1 MGLRRQTAVTL
12 YIGAALAAWAAP
24 VAAADTGPVSVGLT
38 VTPDT
43 AAVGDQ
49 VTVVA
54 TVANNT
60 PVSVSAALGIENPQ
74 YPAQKITA
82 VGGKGCTPRNLQ
94 KLIYCGNPALGPGAT
109 ASITVTLTPTATG
122 TDDFTA
128 YGRITGTDDVY
139 AHATLTVS

>member
-1 MGLRRQTAVTL
+1 MGLSRQTA
-12 YIGAALAAWAAP
+12 AALCAGAVWAVP

-38 VTPDT
+38 ITPGT
-43 AAVGDQ
+43 VGVGDR

-54 TVANNT
+54 TVTNNT
-60 PVSVSAALGIENPQ
+60 SMSVSAALGIENPR
-74 YPAQKITA
+74 YSAQKITA

-94 KLIYCGNPALGPGAT
+94 RLIYCGNPALGPGAT
-109 ASITVTLTPTATG
+109 ASITVALTPTAIG

>member
-1 MGLRRQTAVTL
+1 MAVTL
-12 YIGAALAAWAAP
+12 CAGAALAAWAAP
-24 VAAADTGPVSVGLT
+24 VAAADEGPVSVGLT

-43 AAVGDQ
+43 AAVGDH

-54 TVANNT
+54 TVTNNT
-60 PVSVSAALGIENPQ
+60 PASVSAALGIENPR
-74 YPAQKITA
+74 YSAQKITA

-94 KLIYCGNPALGPGAT
+94 RLIYCGNPALGPGAT
-109 ASITVTLTPTATG
+109 ANITVTLTPTATG

-128 YGRITGTDDVY
+128 YGRITGIDDVD